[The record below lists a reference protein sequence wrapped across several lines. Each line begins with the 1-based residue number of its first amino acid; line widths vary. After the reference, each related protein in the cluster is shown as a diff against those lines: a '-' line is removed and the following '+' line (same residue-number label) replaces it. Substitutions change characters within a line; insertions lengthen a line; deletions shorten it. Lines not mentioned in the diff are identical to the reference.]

1 MKNSALK
8 SSVLLA
14 TLLIAGTVWTAT
26 VSAAVTKG
34 GDFTTSANLVLQ
46 AGTGPVS
53 PLDPTDPDNPITPL
67 VPGTPGAGGNITVD
81 YGSTLYFGTQ
91 TISTQAQT
99 YYAHPDLVT
108 DKDSNVKA
116 VPNYAQVTD
125 QSGEL
130 AGWTLTLTQ
139 ASDLHLSTGTAS
151 DPGYALTG
159 ASISFTGGQIIGGNG
174 MTDGTPTDVATTGT
188 LTPGVAT
195 KLVVA
200 SSGKGAGTWLYSFG
214 VIDAYDTTSVDT
226 NNPTDQTKVAS
237 KSAISL
243 AIPAGL
249 VQKAAAYSTNL
260 YWSLQAVPGNDW
272 TGETTATS

>member
-53 PLDPTDPDNPITPL
+53 PLDPTDPDNPVTPL

-139 ASDLHLSTGTAS
+139 ASDLHLVSGSST

-159 ASISFTGGQIIGGNG
+159 AQISFTGGNIIGGNG
-174 MTDGTPTDVATTGT
+174 LTTGAPLDVASVGT
-188 LTPGVAT
+188 LVPGKAV

-200 SSGKGAGTWLYSFG
+200 SASEGAGTWLYSFG
-214 VIDAYDTTSVDT
+214 AIGDYDATSVDT